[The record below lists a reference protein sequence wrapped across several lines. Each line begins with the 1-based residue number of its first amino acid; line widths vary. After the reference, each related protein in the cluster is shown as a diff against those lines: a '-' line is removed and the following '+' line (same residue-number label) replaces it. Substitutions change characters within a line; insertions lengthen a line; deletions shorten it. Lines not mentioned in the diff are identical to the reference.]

1 VQFTIQ
7 SKFNEQTSVI
17 NTLTNTKGIIVKSE
31 LMYEYGRYVIHYLVE
46 HENNT
51 RVWAYEYNLEE
62 LK

>member
-7 SKFNEQTSVI
+7 SKFNEQDKVI
-17 NTLTNTKGIIVKSE
+17 NTLTNTKGVIVKSE

-46 HENNT
+46 HENKT

-62 LK
+62 VK